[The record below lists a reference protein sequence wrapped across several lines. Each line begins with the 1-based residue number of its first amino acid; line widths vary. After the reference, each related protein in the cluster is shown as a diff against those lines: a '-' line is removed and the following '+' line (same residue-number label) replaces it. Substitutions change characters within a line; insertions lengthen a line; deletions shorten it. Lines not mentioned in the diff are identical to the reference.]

1 MIAVV
6 VSSINRC
13 YYCIVAHAAEVR
25 SLSNDP
31 ELGELLSVNYRA
43 AGLTARHRVM
53 LDFAAK
59 MTETPHTVEEYD
71 RQALRDAGF
80 ADGDIWDIA
89 AVASFFNMTNC
100 MASAVDMMPN
110 KEYHGQAR

>member
-25 SLSNDP
+25 SQSNDP

-43 AGLTARHRVM
+43 ADLTARHRAM

-59 MTETPHTVEEYD
+59 MTESPHTVEEFD
-71 RQALRDAGF
+71 RHSLRDAGF
-80 ADGDIWDIA
+80 SDGEIWDIA
-89 AVASFFNMTNC
+89 AVASFFNMTNR